1 MKQKSLFWCLLTMMM
16 VAMMALVY
24 ACSDD
29 KSSSDSSSK
38 GIVGTWSGE
47 SGKTTLTLIFSAD
60 ETGVYI
66 FKYRSSY
73 SGTETD
79 NGTFTYKMTDAEN
92 GYIIIKEYDS
102 YSGNHT
108 SVLTFKVSGDTL
120 LLYEGNGTNIAWVL
134 TKEGSSPSVSDN
146 SVVGSWVGQEGRRS
160 YTFSFRQDG
169 TGVIVTK
176 YNDSYSGIETHQE
189 SFTYKMI
196 SGNSGTMTVREYDSY
211 SGYGYE
217 MYMFEIKNKSLYI
230 YDDDGDLELI
240 LSRG

>member
-1 MKQKSLFWCLLTMMM
+1 MKLLSNYTCI
-16 VAMMALVY
+16 VVLTAIMALVY

-66 FKYRSSY
+66 VKYRSSY

-120 LLYEGNGTNIAWVL
+120 LLYEDNGTNIAWVL

-176 YNDSYSGIETHQE
+176 YDDPYSGIETHQE
-189 SFTYKMI
+189 SFTYTMI